1 MLDSHTQAEQE
12 EWAAQR
18 QTAAAEAATLEKKL
32 CNMQAE
38 SAASRHSQ
46 VRVLL
51 SSNTCMQGP
60 GGRSCLAPLHA

>member
-1 MLDSHTQAEQE
+1 MLDFYMQAEEE

-18 QTAAAEAATLEKKL
+18 RTAAAEAATLQKKL

-46 VRVLL
+46 VRV
-51 SSNTCMQGP
+51 
-60 GGRSCLAPLHA
+60 